1 MPYVLIA
8 VGPSTPENRYLARL
22 GFDERGASQV
32 AIHSYQMNGLP
43 GIGAGFI
50 RFENQPTTPIISDIF
65 SSEFPLFNATGPDF
79 FHQYN
84 PPLLITEGDNQWNGS
99 HQLII
104 SLFDVNNKP
113 LEFSKLIVLL
123 QFVPVDPH
131 EPEHRANEVKRTM
144 ATEINSRN
152 VYPLPRKDELPFI
165 NSFLKTS
172 YPYRP

>member
-8 VGPSTPENRYLARL
+8 IGPSTPENRYLARL

-32 AIHSYQMNGLP
+32 AIHSYQMDGLP

-50 RFENQPTTPIISDIF
+50 QFQNQPTTPIISDIF

-104 SLFDVNNKP
+104 SLYDVNHLP
-113 LEFSKLIVLL
+113 LSFTKLIVLL

-131 EPEHRANEVKRTM
+131 DPEHRVNEVNRVM
-144 ATEINSRN
+144 ASEVNSRN
-152 VYPLPRKDELPFI
+152 VFPMPKNSELPHI

-172 YPYRP
+172 YPYRN